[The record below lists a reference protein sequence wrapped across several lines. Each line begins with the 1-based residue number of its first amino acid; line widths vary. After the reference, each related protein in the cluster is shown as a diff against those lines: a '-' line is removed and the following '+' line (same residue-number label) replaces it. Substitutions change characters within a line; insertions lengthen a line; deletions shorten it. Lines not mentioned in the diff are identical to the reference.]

1 VQPHM
6 FLYEEIVHPHEEI
19 VHPHDVV
26 GQMKKLC
33 GGTCFWTWNRVGRTC
48 FCFVINYNVL

>member
-48 FCFVINYNVL
+48 FCFV